1 MISGC
6 ELPFCSKTNGIAT
19 DNVDR
24 AVRTR
29 YRPVVS
35 TVAPRGHAGP
45 VDDDVFSVYS
55 GSARRMVCG
64 AQVDNPAAEVFYL
77 LVGEVRGPLNGAWDV
92 SGSQVSSRLDAHEA
106 EVPRIL

>member
-1 MISGC
+1 VISGR
-6 ELPFCSKTNGIAT
+6 ELPFCSNTNGPET

-24 AVRTR
+24 AVRTHCR
-29 YRPVVS
+29 TVVS
-35 TVAPRGHAGP
+35 SVAPRGHAGP

-64 AQVDNPAAEVFYL
+64 AQVDNLAAEVFYL

-92 SGSQVSSRLDAHEA
+92 SGS
-106 EVPRIL
+106 